1 MAAAQLKVT
10 NYLNSRWDTSE
21 FIKSA
26 HTIFF
31 FQIRAF
37 PAAEKS
43 CSQVLQVDPD
53 NVKAL
58 FRKGKVGQTLKFH

>member
-10 NYLNSRWDTSE
+10 NHQNSKLLDLLYVPTPYC
-21 FIKSA
+21 FC
-26 HTIFF
+26 F
-31 FQIRAF
+31 FQIKAF
-37 PAAEKS
+37 TAAEKS

-58 FRKGKVGQTLKFH
+58 FRKGKVGETL